1 MTGRE
6 ISYLFSE
13 WAFGRIC
20 NPTGLSVSIF
30 NALFRIKNPDIHCVG
45 ITNPDEHYFVY

>member
-1 MTGRE
+1 MTGCE